1 MATTYVYRVRDRA
14 GKIASGQLESDSPTA
29 VVTKLRQMGYIVLE
43 VKEQAK
49 AQSLGQIELFKQKVK
64 IKDVAVFC
72 RQFATMINS
81 GLALTRAL
89 AILSEQTENKTL
101 AKIISEVQA
110 DVEAGQTLSEALAKH
125 KKVFSD
131 LFINMVKAGETGGV
145 LDVVLLRV
153 AEHFEKEM
161 ALKSKIKSAMT
172 YPVLMFIMSIVMV
185 VVMITFVVPVF
196 VNMFA
201 SLGGEL
207 PLPTRMLIAASN
219 FMRGFWYLIIAAAL
233 GIRYGLRA
241 YKRTPQG
248 KLVFDQIKLR
258 LPVFGSLTTKLAIG
272 RFSRTFSTLVASG
285 VPILQSLDIVADTA
299 NNEVISRA
307 VRATR
312 ASIKEGE
319 TIAEPLAKAPVFPPM
334 VVQMIAIGEET
345 GALDTM
351 LAKIADFYE
360 QEAGA
365 LVESITSLIE
375 PLMIAFL
382 GVVIGG
388 IIISLYMPMFNLVNL
403 IK

>member
-1 MATTYVYRVRDRA
+1 MATYAYKVRDRS
-14 GKIASGQLESDSPTA
+14 GKIATGSLDSDSPAA
-29 VVTKLRQMGYIVLE
+29 VTTKLRQMGYIVLD
-43 VKEQAK
+43 VKEQAAAK
-49 AQSLGQIELFKQKVK
+49 SFGQIEIFKQKVK
-64 IKDVAVFC
+64 VKDIAVFS

-89 AILSEQTENKTL
+89 AILAEQTENKTL
-101 AKIISEVQA
+101 AGIISQLQA

-125 KKVFSD
+125 KKVFSE

-172 YPVLMFIMSIVMV
+172 YPVLMFIMSIIMV

-219 FMRGFWYLIIAAAL
+219 FMRGFWYLLIAGAIGL
-233 GIRYGLRA
+233 RYALRA
-241 YKRTPQG
+241 YKRTAQG
-248 KLVFDQIKLR
+248 RLFFDQLKLR
-258 LPVFGSLTTKLAIG
+258 LPIFGNLTTKLAIG

-299 NNEVISRA
+299 NNEVISRT
-307 VRATR
+307 VRDTR
-312 ASIKEGE
+312 SSIKEGE
-319 TIAEPLAKAPVFPPM
+319 TIAEPLAKSPVFPPM

-345 GALDTM
+345 GALDAM
-351 LAKIADFYE
+351 LVKIADFYE
-360 QEAGA
+360 QEAA
-365 LVESITSLIE
+365 VMVESITSLIE

-388 IIISLYMPMFNLVNL
+388 IIISLYMPMFNLINL

>member
-1 MATTYVYRVRDRA
+1 MATTFVYRVRDRA
-14 GKIASGQLESDSPTA
+14 GKVASGQLESDSPAA
-29 VVTKLRQMGYIVLE
+29 VATKLRQMGYIVLE
-43 VKEQAK
+43 VKEQAR
-49 AQSLGQIELFKQKVK
+49 AQSLGQIEIFKQKVK
-64 IKDVAVFC
+64 IKDIAVFC

-101 AKIISEVQA
+101 ANIISQVQA

-125 KKVFSD
+125 KKVFSE
-131 LFINMVKAGETGGV
+131 LFISMVKAGETGGV
-145 LDVVLLRV
+145 LDIVLLRI

-161 ALKSKIKSAMT
+161 ALKMKIKSAMT

-185 VVMITFVVPVF
+185 VVMMTFIVPVF
-196 VNMFA
+196 VNMFT

-219 FMRGFWYLIIAAAL
+219 FMRGFWYLIIGAAL
-233 GIRYGLRA
+233 GARYGFRA

-248 KLVFDQIKLR
+248 KLLFDQIKLR

-307 VRATR
+307 VMATR
-312 ASIKEGE
+312 SSIKEGE
-319 TIAEPLAKAPVFPPM
+319 TIAEPLSKAPVFPPM

-345 GALDTM
+345 GALDKM

-375 PLMIAFL
+375 PLMIVFL
-382 GVVIGG
+382 GAIIGG
-388 IIISLYMPMFNLVNL
+388 IIISLYMPMFNLINL

>member
-1 MATTYVYRVRDRA
+1 MATTFVYRVRDRA
-14 GKIASGQLESDSPTA
+14 GKVATGQLESDNPTA
-29 VVTKLRQMGYIVLE
+29 VATKLRQMGYIVLE
-43 VKEQAK
+43 VKEQAR

-64 IKDVAVFC
+64 VKDVAVFC

-101 AKIISEVQA
+101 AKIVSQLQA

-125 KKVFSD
+125 KKVFSE

-145 LDVVLLRV
+145 LDIVLLRV

-185 VVMITFVVPVF
+185 FVMITFVVPVF

-219 FMRGFWYLIIAAAL
+219 FIRSFWYLLIAAAIGL
-233 GIRYGLRA
+233 RYALRA

-248 KLVFDQIKLR
+248 RLLFDRLKLKL
-258 LPVFGSLTTKLAIG
+258 PIFGNLVTKLAIG

-299 NNEVISRA
+299 NNEVISRT
-307 VRATR
+307 VRSTR

-319 TIAEPLAKAPVFPPM
+319 TIAEPLAKSPVFPPM

-360 QEAGA
+360 QEAAA

-388 IIISLYMPMFNLVNL
+388 IIISLYMPMFNLINL